1 MEGRETYMAPREQIA
16 NRKAKEV
23 LALIRRHR
31 TLSKADL
38 KNRIDIP
45 VSTLTRI
52 LDELVR
58 DMWLIE
64 TGLGESTGGRRPILY
79 TLNPSGAYAF
89 GLDISRTYSLL
100 ILCDSHLNRVA
111 SRMWR
116 MDVEMNPDRLV
127 TIVGEAIHEMLI
139 QTGRT
144 PQDVLGIGVG
154 SVGPVD
160 RGNGM
165 ILDPLY
171 FPAAG
176 WHHVPICKMLKESTG
191 CEVTLDNGAN
201 TAILG
206 EYDTKDASEL
216 QHLLYLHAGVGIRSA
231 MITGGQPVYGA
242 VDMEGA
248 IGQMIIQTDGPATM
262 SANGNYGSWESL
274 ASLRAIEQRA
284 ISKLKLGRS
293 SMLIEQLPS
302 IEQLK
307 YSDLIQAVQ
316 NGDAL
321 AKEILLESAC
331 YFGIGLANLLN
342 ILHPQK
348 VILGGP
354 LFTNNTIFYEETI
367 RVANNKTSHI
377 PRYQA
382 LFEKSRLGDE
392 AVATGAAALLFRQ
405 WME

>member
-1 MEGRETYMAPREQIA
+1 MAPREQIA
-16 NRKAKEV
+16 NRKAREV
-23 LALIRRHR
+23 LALVRRHR
-31 TLSKADL
+31 TRSKADL
-38 KNRIDIP
+38 KDRIDIP

-58 DMWLIE
+58 DEWLIE

-79 TLNPSGAYAF
+79 TLNPNGAYAF

-100 ILCDSHLNRVA
+100 VLCDSHLNRLA

-116 MDVEMNPDRLV
+116 MDGAMNPDQLV
-127 TIVGEAIHEMLI
+127 ALVGEAIHEMLT
-139 QTGRT
+139 QTGKT

-160 RGNGM
+160 REKGM

-171 FPAAG
+171 FPATG
-176 WHHVPICKMLKESTG
+176 WHDVPICKMLEESTG
-191 CEVTLDNGAN
+191 YEIMLDNGAN

-206 EYDTKDASEL
+206 EYDTQDASEL

-231 MITGGQPVYGA
+231 MIIGGQPVYGA
-242 VDMEGA
+242 VDREGA
-248 IGQMIIQTDGPATM
+248 IGQMIIQTDGPAPM

-284 ISKLKLGRS
+284 ITKLKLGRS
-293 SMLIEQLPS
+293 SILTEQLPS
-302 IEQLK
+302 LEKLK
-307 YSDLIQAVQ
+307 YSDLIEAAQ
-316 NGDAL
+316 NGDVL
-321 AKEILLESAC
+321 AKEVLLESAC

-354 LFTNNTIFYEETI
+354 LFTNNAIFYEETI
-367 RVANNKTSHI
+367 RVAKHKTQHS
-377 PRYQA
+377 PRYQV